1 MRRYYDRVGGL
12 GQTLRSSLEVPRAPS
27 PRRPGG
33 GSPALPPVSPPAP
46 RGSAEGRALPRDLRP
61 QPAKPPLSLPSLPSL
76 SSLETEGRG
85 GREGGRGPERE
96 GSQAEASDSPEPPL
110 SLPSLSLLSSLE
122 KFREVET
129 EGASQGGPP
138 IPGRRGTSP
147 SIAPRPSP
155 RASPPS
161 PAPGPRTLPD
171 DLDSAPGPYRMT
183 WSVPPDLT
191 GWSGG
196 TPGPYRMVWRDPP
209 GGGSHRRGLL
219 PDELRE
225 GKRGGEEPPGPY
237 RRK

>member
-110 SLPSLSLLSSLE
+110 CLPSLSLLSSLE

-129 EGASQGGPP
+129 EGALPREGLPSPAAGGHPH
-138 IPGRRGTSP
+138 R
-147 SIAPRPSP
+147 SP
-155 RASPPS
+155 RAPP
-161 PAPGPRTLPD
+161 PAPPPPRQPRDPGPYRMTLTAPRTLPD
-171 DLDSAPGPYRMT
+171 DLVSA
-183 WSVPPDLT
+183 
-191 GWSGG
+191 
-196 TPGPYRMVWRDPP
+196 PGPYRMVWRDP
-209 GGGSHRRGLL
+209 RTL
-219 PDELRE
+219 PDGLE
-225 GKRGGEEPPGPY
+225 GPPG
-237 RRK
+237 RRQSPPGALTG

>member
-12 GQTLRSSLEVPRAPS
+12 GQILRSSLEVPRAPS

-196 TPGPYRMVWRDPP
+196 TPGPYRMVWRDP
-209 GGGSHRRGLL
+209 RTL
-219 PDELRE
+219 PDGLE
-225 GKRGGEEPPGPY
+225 GPPG
-237 RRK
+237 RRQSPPGALTG